1 MLSLSSFSHN
11 CILIHDVKM
20 NALGIEMNNFAVQEL
35 KKGHLEKA
43 FEMLSYASEKTTTN
57 HQGHVNASHKT
68 YRYSWEDCS
77 RALTIKLHH
86 FSKFNEGSMPFMYL
100 KFLTVETPLGRD
112 SVKDLC
118 PCGFAWV
125 LWYNLGIVS
134 ALMGSAVGHG
144 NDLLMQSLELLQRVK
159 CRVDPEP
166 LSKHWSMLQLS
177 VLNNQACILNDLS
190 MSDDLVARLV
200 QMGLTLTKASK
211 VLDPVDQE
219 LFQWTVLKLVE
230 ERYAAAA

>member
-1 MLSLSSFSHN
+1 
-11 CILIHDVKM
+11 
-20 NALGIEMNNFAVQEL
+20 MNNFAVYEL
-35 KKGHLEKA
+35 KNGHLEKA
-43 FEMLSYASEKTTTN
+43 FEMLSHACETTTTQ
-57 HQGHVNASHKT
+57 HHGHANSSHKV
-68 YRYSWEDCS
+68 YRYTWEDCS
-77 RALTIKLHH
+77 RAITKRLHH

-100 KFLTVETPLGRD
+100 KFLTIDTPLGRD

-134 ALMGSAVGHG
+134 ALMAAAGGSSNV
-144 NDLLMQSLELLQRVK
+144 LLRQSLELLQRVK

-166 LSKHWSMLQLS
+166 LSKHWSMLLLS
-177 VLNNQACILNDLS
+177 VLNNQACIFSDLS

-200 QMGLTLTKASK
+200 QMGLTLTKASRL
-211 VLDPVDQE
+211 LDPVDQE

-230 ERYAAAA
+230 DRYAAAA